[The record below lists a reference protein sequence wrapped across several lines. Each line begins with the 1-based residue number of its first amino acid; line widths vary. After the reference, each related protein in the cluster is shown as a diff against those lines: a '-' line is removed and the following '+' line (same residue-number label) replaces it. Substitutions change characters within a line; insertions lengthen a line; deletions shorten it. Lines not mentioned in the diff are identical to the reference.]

1 MPTDREIAE
10 VAHSVGPGT
19 YYTGQMPEYSVFRER
34 FTPKRVLALLD
45 VVEEANAFELT
56 QEWGPVSDALD
67 ALDRSS
73 E

>member
-10 VAHSVGPGT
+10 AARDIHRPADPSLGAYAAFMDRFDPG
-19 YYTGQMPEYSVFRER
+19 
-34 FTPKRVLALLD
+34 RVLALLNVAD
-45 VVEEANAFELT
+45 TASAFELT